1 LNSDIAGAPVMKL
14 RFDRG
19 TILLADPPTGVDLA
33 AAPGVR
39 WDPRVCAYR
48 TPGSRYSDLKRWLRG
63 GGLPFQDILP
73 RPRSMHAAWSG
84 VELRSYQEAALS
96 AWELA
101 QRRGVVALP
110 TGSGKTR
117 LALAAMQRTQ
127 LSALC
132 LVPTRVLLDQ
142 WCREIS
148 AVYRGP
154 IGCYGDGV
162 RRVAPVTVATFEGAY
177 RHMAEIGDRFD
188 LLIVDEVH
196 HFGGGLRD
204 EALEMAIARA
214 RLGLTATPPRDA
226 GAATCLGEL
235 VGPTVFELAVGDLA
249 GGFLASFDAIAL
261 YLDLAPEERSAYTNL
276 SVLFNGVFVE
286 FRRAAPDATWADFSR
301 HSAGTPA
308 GRRALAA
315 WRQMRRL
322 LAFTHAKRRALGSL
336 LERHRDSKVLVFTAD
351 NDTAYAIAREHLVMP
366 LTCDIGR
373 HERDEVL
380 ERFRGGDLRT
390 LVSARVLNEGLDVPD
405 ADVAVIVG
413 GALGEREHVQRV
425 GRLLRPG
432 EGKRAVVYELVTR
445 NTIEVGQARRR
456 RRGLVTRSSAQ
467 L

>member
-1 LNSDIAGAPVMKL
+1 MKL
-14 RFDRG
+14 TFDRG
-19 TILLADPPTGVDLA
+19 TILLTDPPKDLNLA
-33 AAPGVR
+33 EAPGVL
-39 WDPRVCAYR
+39 WDPRVRAYR
-48 TPGSRYSDLKRWLRG
+48 APASRYPALRRWLFEG
-63 GGLPFQDILP
+63 GARFEDIIRP
-73 RPRSMHAAWSG
+73 PRSTEDAWSH
-84 VELRSYQEAALS
+84 VDLRPYQEAALS

-101 QRRGVVALP
+101 HRRGVVALP

-117 LALAAMQRTQ
+117 LALATMQRTG

-148 AVYRGP
+148 GVYRST

-162 RRVAPVTVATFEGAY
+162 RQLAPLTVATFESAY
-177 RHMAEIGDRFD
+177 RHMDQLGDRFD

-204 EALEMAIARA
+204 EALEMAIAAA
-214 RLGLTATPPRDA
+214 RLGLTATPPRAA
-226 GAATCLGEL
+226 GTVTRLVEL
-235 VGPTVFELAVGDLA
+235 VGPTVFELAVADLA
-249 GGFLASFDAIAL
+249 GGFLASFDVITL
-261 YLDLAPEERSAYTNL
+261 YLDLSPEEHSAYASL
-276 SVLFNGVFVE
+276 SAVFNVAYRE
-286 FRRAAPDATWADFSR
+286 FRQAAPDASWADFTR
-301 HSAGTPA
+301 HCARTPA

-322 LAFTHAKRRALGSL
+322 LAFTRAKRRALRSL
-336 LERHRDSKVLVFTAD
+336 LQRHRYSRLLIFTAD
-351 NDTAYAIAREHLVMP
+351 NETAYTIAREHLVMP

-373 HERDEVL
+373 QERDEVL
-380 ERFRGGDLRT
+380 DRFRRGDLRA

-405 ADVAVIVG
+405 ADVAVVVG

-432 EGKRAVVYELVTR
+432 EGKRAVVYDLVTR

-456 RRGLVTRSSAQ
+456 RLGLVARPSAQ